1 MLHVIK
7 NQVLLVLGAILLVPL
22 SFAESKG
29 PCKGNPHQ
37 VAPCFTVRGR
47 LTIYLGSP
55 SARIWRIGTKRIL
68 GISERYAQVR
78 QMPESLEEKLKPGV
92 AIYGDFEV
100 CPFTKDRPGQ
110 MQLVCIESASNLVV
124 KKANDPEPQSK
135 GSSTVDCGL

>member
-1 MLHVIK
+1 MPYVIK
-7 NQVLLVLGAILLVPL
+7 IQVLLVLGAILLASL
-22 SFAESKG
+22 SLAESEKS
-29 PCKGNPHQ
+29 CKANPYQ

-47 LTIYLGSP
+47 LMIYVGSP

-78 QMPESLEEKLKPGV
+78 QMPKSLEEKLKPGV

-100 CPFTKDRPGQ
+100 CPFTKDRPGY

-124 KKANDPEPQSK
+124 KRYTNGTGRTGRRALNPSR
-135 GSSTVDCGL
+135 